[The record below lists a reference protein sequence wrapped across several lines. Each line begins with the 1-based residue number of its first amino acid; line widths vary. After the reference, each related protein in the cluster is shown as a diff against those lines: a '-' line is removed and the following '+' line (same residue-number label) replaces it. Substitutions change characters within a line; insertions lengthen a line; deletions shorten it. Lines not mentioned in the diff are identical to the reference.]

1 MSNEEKFSKK
11 KKKKSET
18 AEGDI
23 DLAQKY
29 YFR

>member
-1 MSNEEKFSKK
+1 MRKNFLKK